1 MKSTNKP
8 LTGIRVADFTR
19 ILAGPYCAQLLGD
32 LGAEIVKV
40 ELPGAGDPLRTQ
52 GPPFHEGNGLTYYA
66 ANRNK
71 KSIALDMQTESGKA
85 VARELCL
92 KADVVLENFRPG
104 VMQRLGLDYESL
116 AADNPRLIYAS
127 MSGFG
132 ADGPDSMKGAFDLTI
147 QAIGG
152 YMNITG
158 ERGGAPIKMGTSAF
172 DIITGTNCYAAVL
185 AALLQ
190 RTVSGTG
197 QKIETS
203 LLESEVA
210 FLANAA
216 LEYLILGKEPEK
228 WGSEHAQQVP
238 YKAFRSLDGWVVIGA
253 GFSNLFAELCKVL
266 NRQDLITDPRFIE
279 LQDRVNNRDELYAIL
294 DAEVAKHPTEELV
307 AKLDKAKV
315 PATVVNNMQGVFS
328 HPQVQHRK
336 MEQRLHHEKYG
347 EIPTLGSAVK
357 FSAFDITEG
366 WSAPPVLGEHTQDIL
381 HDWLGYDA
389 QKVAGLRDAGAI

>member
-40 ELPGAGDPLRTQ
+40 EIPQEGDPLRTQ

-71 KSIALDMQTESGKA
+71 RSIALDMRTDRGKA
-85 VARELCL
+85 IARELCL

-104 VMQRLGLDYESL
+104 VMQRLGLDYDSL
-116 AADNPRLIYAS
+116 ALDNPRLVYAS

-147 QAIGG
+147 QAVGG

-158 ERGGAPIKMGTSAF
+158 DRGGAPIKMGTSAF

-190 RTVSGTG
+190 RTVSGRG
-197 QKIETS
+197 QRIETS

-216 LEYLILGKEPEK
+216 LEYLILGREPEK

-238 YKAFRSLDGWVVIGA
+238 YKAFRSQDGWIVIGA

-266 NRQDLITDPRFIE
+266 KRQDLISDPRFIE

-294 DAEVAKHPTEELV
+294 DAEIVRHRTEELV
-307 AKLDKAKV
+307 AKLDAAKV
-315 PATVVNNMQGVFS
+315 PCSVVNNMKGVFS
-328 HPQVQHRK
+328 HPQVRHRQ
-336 MEQRLHHEKYG
+336 MEQRLHHEQYG
-347 EIPTLGSAVK
+347 EIPTLGPAVK
-357 FSAFDITEG
+357 FSAFDITDG
-366 WSAPPVLGEHTQDIL
+366 WSAPPVLGEHTHEVL
-381 HDWLGYDA
+381 HEWLGYDPE
-389 QKVAGLRDAGAI
+389 QVAELRDSGVI

>member
-1 MKSTNKP
+1 MKSVNKP

-32 LGAEIVKV
+32 LGAEIVKI
-40 ELPGAGDPLRTQ
+40 EIPAGGDPLRTQ
-52 GPPFHEGNGLTYYA
+52 GPPFYEGNGLTYYA

-71 KSIALDMQTESGKA
+71 RSMALDMQSDRGKA
-85 VARELCL
+85 IARELCM

-104 VMQRLGLDYESL
+104 VMQRLGLGYEDL
-116 AADNPRLIYAS
+116 ATDNPRLIYAS

-158 ERGGAPIKMGTSAF
+158 DRGGAPIKMGTSAF
-172 DIITGTNCYAAVL
+172 DIITGINCHAAVL

-190 RTVSGTG
+190 RTVSGKG

-210 FLANAA
+210 FLSNAA
-216 LEYLILGKEPEK
+216 LEYLILGQEPQK

-238 YKAFRSLDGWVVIGA
+238 YKAFRSQDGWIVIGA

-266 NRQDLITDPRFIE
+266 KREDLISDPRFIE
-279 LQDRVNNRDELYAIL
+279 LSDRVENRDALYTIL
-294 DAEVAKHPTEELV
+294 DAEIVKHGTKELMV
-307 AKLDKAKV
+307 KLDRAKV
-315 PATVVNNMQGVFS
+315 PCSVVNNMQGVFS
-328 HPQVQHRK
+328 HPQVQHRG
-336 MEQRLHHEKYG
+336 MEQHLHHDKYG
-347 EIPTLGSAVK
+347 DIPTLGPAVK

-366 WSAPPVLGEHTQDIL
+366 WTAPPALGEHSHEIL
-381 HDWLGYDA
+381 HEWLGYDA
-389 QKVAGLRDAGAI
+389 AQVASLRDAGIL